1 MEQILSFIQT
11 LGFPIAVAV
20 AISLFTYR
28 FIVRV
33 MDENQKREEGYKSLL
48 EEYGIKIGEIS
59 KTLSAIQ
66 ERLDKSWQHK
76 HKYKVFCGYN
86 DMKKFFVE

>member
-20 AISLFTYR
+20 AISFFTYH

-33 MDENQKREEGYKSLL
+33 MDENQKREEGYRSLL

-66 ERLDKSWQHK
+66 ERLDKS
-76 HKYKVFCGYN
+76 
-86 DMKKFFVE
+86 

>member
-11 LGFPIAVAV
+11 LGFPVAVAV
-20 AISLFTYR
+20 GISFFTYR

-48 EEYGIKIGEIS
+48 EDYGTKIGEIS

-66 ERLDKSWQHK
+66 ERLDKS
-76 HKYKVFCGYN
+76 
-86 DMKKFFVE
+86 